1 MEDIDNT
8 KNSPPTP
15 EGFDN
20 LTFDLKGEDSC
31 IYYIKIKKEEESLSI
46 QAFDKEKIER
56 NDYIKKFTKED
67 FFKINKTFRQYD
79 NITEILE
86 LFDYA
91 EKDKRLSIVKEKNI
105 IVIKIKLYSQKKGFD
120 EARIELPQIKLE
132 NEDLFIRFFDK
143 VNELNPFIKE
153 MEKMKEDLELTKKNN
168 YEKYDNEMKKINETI
183 TNLQNLMNKNNED
196 LKKKDEE
203 IKNESN
209 KKITDVNNIINELK
223 KKDEEIKNESNKKIT
238 DVNNIISELKKK
250 DEEIKNESNKKIAD
264 INNIINEL
272 KKKDE
277 EQQNIINDLK
287 KKIEELEKKI
297 PEPAKPA

>member
-8 KNSPPTP
+8 KNPPPTP
-15 EGFDN
+15 ESFDN

-31 IYYIKIKKEEESLSI
+31 IYCIKIKKEEESLSI

-153 MEKMKEDLELTKKNN
+153 MEKMKQELEMAKNNNN
-168 YEKYDNEMKKINETI
+168 YEKYDTY
-183 TNLQNLMNKNNED
+183 
-196 LKKKDEE
+196 DEFV
-203 IKNESN
+203 
-209 KKITDVNNIINELK
+209 DAYVNH
-223 KKDEEIKNESNKKIT
+223 
-238 DVNNIISELKKK
+238 
-250 DEEIKNESNKKIAD
+250 
-264 INNIINEL
+264 
-272 KKKDE
+272 
-277 EQQNIINDLK
+277 
-287 KKIEELEKKI
+287 KIEGEETKIIVTGHKKVDSIPKKLEDNTNICDGKNI
-297 PEPAKPA
+297 YFNIAY